1 MVPWPPGIG
10 ERLPRAAD
18 AFGVEEKLAAY
29 CLNPD
34 HALGAAKARGFR
46 EIIDVTGA
54 DVEYLA
60 GALLAGVIE
69 APITS
74 VRDNAPYGVL
84 CGVRIAVR
92 GLRER
97 RRRVVYVMT
106 SWELRDEDSAPR
118 LVTAYIE
125 G

>member
-46 EIIDVTGA
+46 EILDVTGA

-74 VRDNAPYGVL
+74 VRDNAPVGRALRGADRRARPTRASPSCRLLYDVVGVA
-84 CGVRIAVR
+84 R
-92 GLRER
+92 
-97 RRRVVYVMT
+97 
-106 SWELRDEDSAPR
+106 
-118 LVTAYIE
+118 
-125 G
+125 